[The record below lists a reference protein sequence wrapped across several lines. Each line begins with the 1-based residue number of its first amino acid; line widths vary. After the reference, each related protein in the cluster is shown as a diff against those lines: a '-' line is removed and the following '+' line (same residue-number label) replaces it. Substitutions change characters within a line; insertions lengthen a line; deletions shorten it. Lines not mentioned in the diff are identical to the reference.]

1 MTTAEATPARRSGAL
16 AWVGWI
22 FTAALLAYA
31 ALLHKGI
38 GPIPSNLE
46 SNWYNPSSSL
56 LGTLQ
61 ASSLG
66 GAMESAGSAIA
77 LLALPAL
84 AFAVAVFFTT
94 RSAAARMLS
103 TASVI
108 AVVLLVYYG
117 VRAPGVWSFF
127 HWRWSGCMALF
138 SICLA
143 AALTAPLLA
152 ESWKRLGWPLRLLL
166 YLPVFVAAVVFER
179 NVTGTDDALVFSIS
193 PWPVVQ
199 VFGLEVF
206 ASAIALLLIGVA
218 IGLWIVSRSREP
230 TPGNVIA
237 LSIAAAVMAA
247 AIPTLALWLG
257 SEQGL
262 LPFRAGPVLLAA
274 TAAIALAALAIAATL
289 GVGRGSGKLAA
300 RARVWALGGLLLGM
314 PLLVGQI
321 MTRLDYTSTRD
332 TLADRV
338 IDALQRHYERESIY
352 PESLDEL
359 VGSGDLAEL
368 PRPQIGFALLSQQDF
383 LYQGFGT
390 SYILEFSAP
399 RWIQCA
405 YNPPYQDEYEEEE
418 EEDLEDLGGSWSC
431 PSKPPEL
438 W

>member
-1 MTTAEATPARRSGAL
+1 
-16 AWVGWI
+16 
-22 FTAALLAYA
+22 
-31 ALLHKGI
+31 
-38 GPIPSNLE
+38 
-46 SNWYNPSSSL
+46 
-56 LGTLQ
+56 
-61 ASSLG
+61 
-66 GAMESAGSAIA
+66 
-77 LLALPAL
+77 
-84 AFAVAVFFTT
+84 
-94 RSAAARMLS
+94 
-103 TASVI
+103 
-108 AVVLLVYYG
+108 
-117 VRAPGVWSFF
+117 VRF
-127 HWRWSGCMALF
+127 
-138 SICLA
+138 
-143 AALTAPLLA
+143 
-152 ESWKRLGWPLRLLL
+152 LL

-237 LSIAAAVMAA
+237 LSIAAAVMAV

-274 TAAIALAALAIAATL
+274 TAAIALAALAVAATL
-289 GVGRGSGKLAA
+289 GVGRGSGRLAG
-300 RARVWALGGLLLGM
+300 RARIWALGGLLLGM

-321 MTRLDYTSTRD
+321 MTRLDYTTTRD
-332 TLADRV
+332 ILADRV
-338 IDALQRHYERESIY
+338 IDALQRHYDRDSIY

-418 EEDLEDLGGSWSC
+418 EEDLEDLGGVVETSTASPTGY
-431 PSKPPEL
+431 PSPTSLVKVRNAIAGRFDESRMANCMASKVQPRSVHSFRIFSSSSSHTL
-438 W
+438 LVSTTL